1 MNHVDA
7 THSYSS
13 VVCVSVY
20 VFLGNTGEP
29 LPETIEPIKVPFR
42 VSRLIWTQR
51 KFTGY
56 RSPSTDSLGN
66 I

>member
-1 MNHVDA
+1 MRPIA
-7 THSYSS
+7 TDVARS

-42 VSRLIWTQR
+42 VGRLIWTQR